1 MPVRHVVLVT
11 YGEPPTPGFSKQFA
25 YSWRVLLGL
34 TRSIAPIPKPLLP
47 IIALARARGRTRLW
61 TAETYRSPLEPITH
75 HQADRIRHALTAA
88 QAASIPH
95 WHVHVAYEFRRPLV
109 AEALGAIPA
118 DEPIWIVPMYAADS
132 AFTHAL
138 SRGVVARL
146 GGARPRPA
154 PVEVV
159 PALDAE
165 RLGEI
170 SAAHVLDALQAD
182 PGWTGPGVALVL
194 AAHGTLVEPPRPID
208 TGLDATLRL
217 GDAIRRRLEP
227 SFGLIVNGWLN
238 HARGGQWTEPPIDET
253 LQHVADAGFSRV
265 VYFPYGFLADNA
277 ESQLEG
283 RLALR
288 GRPWLDALHLPCLNE
303 SARLAEALASQ
314 VLAAT
319 QTRS

>member
-11 YGEPPTPGFSKQFA
+11 YGEPPAPAFSEQLA
-25 YSWRVLLGL
+25 YSWRILLGL
-34 TRSIAPIPKPLLP
+34 TRTIAPIPKPLLP

-75 HQADRIRHALTAA
+75 LQADRIRTALRAS
-88 QAASIPH
+88 QAAPAPD
-95 WHVHVAYEFRRPLV
+95 WRVHVAYEFRRPLV
-109 AEALGAIPA
+109 AEALGAIPS
-118 DEPIWIVPMYAADS
+118 DEPVWIVPMYAADS
-132 AFTHAL
+132 AFTHTL
-138 SRGVVARL
+138 SRDVVARL
-146 GGARPRPA
+146 GGTRARSA
-154 PVEVV
+154 PVEVAA
-159 PALDAE
+159 ALDAE

-170 SAAHVLDALQAD
+170 SAAHVLDALLAH

-194 AAHGTLVEPPRPID
+194 AAHGTLLDPPRPAD

-217 GDAIRRRLEP
+217 CGAIRRRLAP

-238 HARGGQWTEPPIDET
+238 HARGGRWTEPPIDEA
-253 LQHVADAGFSRV
+253 LQRVAGAGFSRV

-288 GRPWLDALHLPCLNE
+288 GQPSLDALHLPCLNE
-303 SARLAEALASQ
+303 SAGLAEAIARQILT
-314 VLAAT
+314 AA
-319 QTRS
+319 RAGA